1 MKGREGRTEGRERL
15 PRRDRAPRART
26 RSPLFCFFLSKGGP
40 AFFSFPSLPSL
51 SSPASLCPFFFRG
64 ERASLHPSFL
74 RGRGGTCVPSS
85 LHPSGRGNLHPSPS
99 SGRPASLQPSSPSG
113 EPASLHSTGEE
124 PASLSFLREP
134 RIPPPLS
141 PHRSPRRGTC
151 PAASFFTCI
160 PPASGPPR
168 PRCGESSEPRSSETH
183 RLHRPLR
190 ASPAERRAGSAG
202 PARLRLVEL
211 GSAKLGSAKLGSAR
225 TCRRRCPQPLHRGE
239 RRAALFI
246 HAFTLPALAAAPH
259 WLGPA

>member
-26 RSPLFCFFLSKGGP
+26 RSLLFCFFLSKGGP

-51 SSPASLCPFFFRG
+51 SRPASLCPFFFRG

-113 EPASLHSTGEE
+113 EPASLHSSGEE

-134 RIPPPLS
+134 RIPPP
-141 PHRSPRRGTC
+141 
-151 PAASFFTCI
+151 
-160 PPASGPPR
+160 PPASLPSPRNLPRCILLHLHPSCLRAATSTLRGKLGTSFLRNASAPPPPPR
-168 PRCGESSEPRSSETH
+168 ISRG
-183 RLHRPLR
+183 
-190 ASPAERRAGSAG
+190 AARRQRGAGSA
-202 PARLRLVEL
+202 PLV
-211 GSAKLGSAKLGSAR
+211 
-225 TCRRRCPQPLHRGE
+225 
-239 RRAALFI
+239 
-246 HAFTLPALAAAPH
+246 
-259 WLGPA
+259 